1 MILDKPGRDIDTK
14 IEDINADV
22 DCIPT
27 NSKDHQDTLVSNV
40 SKSIENKIGIL
51 KKKKRGSYAPYEPK
65 LRAEIAQFSMN
76 HTNQVYFK
84 IRHKFNK

>member
-1 MILDKPGRDIDTK
+1 MILDKPGTDIDTK

-22 DCIPT
+22 GCIPT
-27 NSKDHQDTLVSNV
+27 NSKEHQDTLVSNV

-51 KKKKRGSYAPYEPK
+51 KKKRRGSYAPYEPK

-76 HTNQVYFK
+76 HTNQVY
-84 IRHKFNK
+84 

>member
-1 MILDKPGRDIDTK
+1 MTYHYLDKPGRDIDTK

-65 LRAEIAQFSMN
+65 LRAEIAQFSMS
-76 HTNQVYFK
+76 HTNQVYLK
-84 IRHKFNK
+84 I